1 MAPSLPALLAHNPYA
16 LWLSFYEA
24 AGITISGGAPGVAT
38 TMIDYSGN
46 GRDGS
51 VLGSAPDMSTD
62 VYTTWSGARPAP
74 LTTAT
79 RRHRFQIGMPAI
91 DTNTGAIFYM
101 GPMFPAI
108 QNLGSEVQII
118 MGNPNQSAMEW
129 RYGVGPPGYRRGRW
143 NGADISG
150 LGDEEIPDG
159 TLAHEERAVLG
170 YILTN
175 DAGDVRLL
183 GYYDLDDGAGVQFF
197 EGESLGAGTG
207 TALDLR
213 GIRNEGVKACGM
225 LAVWIADTPDYDG
238 MVDFLIESAKW
249 HSESLYEEL
258 TEEWRPTPDPIPPEP
273 PRWTRRDLRLR
284 RPIWL
289 LEVTVGGREMLYA
302 EQPVEVTDSRGRVRV
317 YQEGLGGLVEGVA
330 DEGELERS
338 ISISL
343 DAAGDWSALTRLGR
357 SLERSPAR
365 LLRWP
370 EGALYE
376 LARPVLEGQAR
387 GLSYGGELE
396 PITFAIVRAA
406 SRSDGG
412 VIPPARAAVDSTT
425 WPVASGYVTAE
436 SALGTAYPIVIG
448 QPGTATVPA
457 SSCPLVET
465 GHASLTVDR
474 VLLSAVPVAATQ
486 VEVFDVTDEGAYE
499 AVTLTIA
506 ETPDGA
512 GRRVQTAVVG
522 GLFTVATTAKRKY
535 QASWIHGGGALNPAT
550 GLALRGAGDVLEWVI
565 TTFSRLPFDSI
576 AFAAS
581 RDVLNSYLLDFFVDA
596 QTDVEELAGAI
607 AGMLPVHA
615 RQGRNGLYYALRRL
629 EIRPEDAVASLSA
642 DRLEIQRDGG
652 IEVDSDGIVNEV
664 AVSFAPA
671 GSSDRYTRRLIL
683 TGQDRADELAPGLQ
697 LGDDARVEVTYRATL
712 SQREYGVLPVEIDLP
727 LVYDAATARRVALDT
742 LALQAGAK
750 RFTRY
755 TGGWE
760 LEAIEP
766 DQVVLISDDE
776 MGLDAAAALVLD
788 AEVGGPEVALDLMFY
803 DDPVLS

>member
-24 AGITISGGAPGVAT
+24 AGITTSGSTAT
-38 TMIDYSGN
+38 VMIDYSGN
-46 GRDGS
+46 GRDGT
-51 VLGSAPDMSTD
+51 VLGSAPSMSTD

-143 NGADISG
+143 NGADIGG
-150 LGDEEIPDG
+150 LADNEIPDG

-175 DAGDVRLL
+175 DGGDVRLL

-207 TALDLR
+207 TALDCR

-249 HSESLYEEL
+249 HSESLYEAL
-258 TEEWRPTPDPIPPEP
+258 TEEWRPTPDPIPPDP
-273 PRWTRRDLRLR
+273 PRWTRRDLRIR
-284 RPIWL
+284 RPMWL
-289 LEVTVGGREMLYA
+289 LELLVGGRELLYA
-302 EQPVEVTDSRGRVRV
+302 EQPVAIEDSRGRIRV

-330 DEGELERS
+330 GEGELERS
-338 ISISL
+338 ISVTL
-343 DAAGDWSALTRLGR
+343 DAAADWSALTTPGR
-357 SLERSPAR
+357 SLERAPAR

-370 EGALYE
+370 DGALYE

-387 GLSYGGELE
+387 GLAYGGELE
-396 PITFAIVRAA
+396 PITFAVVRAA
-406 SRSDGG
+406 ARADGG
-412 VIPPARAAVDSTT
+412 VVPPARAVVDAST
-425 WPVASGYVTAE
+425 WPVAAGYAVAE
-436 SALGTAYPIVIG
+436 AALGAGYPLIIG
-448 QPGTATVPA
+448 QPGSATVPA

-465 GHASLTVDR
+465 DHASLTADR
-474 VLLSAVPVAATQ
+474 VVVSVAPVVATQ
-486 VEVFDVTDEGAYE
+486 VEVFDVTDAGAFE
-499 AVTLTIA
+499 AQTLAIVATA
-506 ETPDGA
+506 DAA
-512 GRRVQTAVVG
+512 GRTVQTAIVG
-522 GLFTVATTAKRKY
+522 GQFAVATTSKRRY
-535 QASWIHGGGALNPAT
+535 QASWIHGGGVRNPSTGAL
-550 GLALRGAGDVLEWVI
+550 LRGAGDVIEWLI
-565 TTFSRLPFDSI
+565 TTFSRVAFDST
-576 AFAAS
+576 AFGAS
-581 RDVLNSYLLDFFVDA
+581 RDVLNSYLLDFYLDDR
-596 QTDVEELAGAI
+596 TDVQELVGAI
-607 AGMLPVHA
+607 AAMLPVHA

-629 EIRPEDAVASLSA
+629 EIRPEDAIASLSA
-642 DRLEIQRDGG
+642 DRLEVQRDGG

-697 LGDDARVEVTYRATL
+697 LGTDARVETTYRATL
-712 SQREYGVLPVEIDLP
+712 SQREYGVLPIEIDLP
-727 LVYDAATARRVALDT
+727 LVWDAATARRVALDT
-742 LALQAGAK
+742 LALQTGAR
-750 RFTRY
+750 RFVRY
-755 TGGWE
+755 SGGWE
-760 LEAIEP
+760 LEAVEP
-766 DQVVLISDDE
+766 DQVVLIADE
-776 MGLDAAAALVLD
+776 ETGLDAAPALVLD
-788 AEVGGPEVALDLMFY
+788 VEIGGPSVALDLMLY